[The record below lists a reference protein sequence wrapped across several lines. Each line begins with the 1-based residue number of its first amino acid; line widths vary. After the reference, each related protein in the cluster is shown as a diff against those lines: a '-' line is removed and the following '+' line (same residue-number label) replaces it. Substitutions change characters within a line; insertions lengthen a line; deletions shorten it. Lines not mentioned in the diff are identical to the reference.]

1 MILNENNLWTE
12 AKSEDRLEVAKKV
25 HDILGITPDK
35 YNKLIGFIGY
45 DNKNRY
51 LVFKVKDVLAK
62 RNTGARCEV
71 AAKDK
76 RIDVLN
82 EIIGEQKYTK
92 KNEEDITPEEKSRG
106 VISTKGMVSSSMCS
120 LQEFLLRYYN
130 KIHRDGKIWFLDFE
144 LAMMYQF

>member
-1 MILNENNLWTE
+1 M
-12 AKSEDRLEVAKKV
+12 
-25 HDILGITPDK
+25 
-35 YNKLIGFIGY
+35 
-45 DNKNRY
+45 
-51 LVFKVKDVLAK
+51 FKVKDVLAK
-62 RNTGARCEV
+62 RNTGARCEE